1 MHDGKRGTRSGQK
14 RKEEKGFDSD
24 HPGICV
30 FLYLFNIC
38 CLDEA
43 GVAVVVVGCLKK
55 SWFENGNAKKVL
67 EAGNEWRENKFRK

>member
-24 HPGICV
+24 HPGGICV
-30 FLYLFNIC
+30 FLYLLNIC

-43 GVAVVVVGCLKK
+43 GVVVVVVGCLKK
-55 SWFENGNAKKVL
+55 IL
-67 EAGNEWRENKFRK
+67 I